1 MTPQERQLLTDFLQ
15 QLSQT
20 RADPK
25 DSEADAL
32 IRQAIA
38 RQPDASYLLAQRAMG
53 LELALKAAQAQTEK
67 LQAELDQAKRG
78 NETAFV
84 GNAGAWG
91 RSALAAGTAAPSP
104 LAPPQ
109 RFDRPLV
116 PAAVT
121 AAAPSSWGS
130 GMLANLATTAAG
142 VVAGSFLYQGIEQM
156 MGHHN
161 AGFGG
166 NNLAA
171 NSPAPASETS
181 SAPAGTD
188 DAPAD
193 DDVADAPDDDS
204 DDSLAT
210 DDGGFDS
217 SDLG

>member
-15 QLSQT
+15 QLAQT

-53 LELALKAAQAQTEK
+53 LDLALKAAQAQTEK

-78 NETAFV
+78 NETSFV

-91 RSALAAGTAAPSP
+91 RSAPAASAGQQP
-104 LAPPQ
+104 LAPLSQ
-109 RFDRPLV
+109 SYGKPLA
-116 PAAVT
+116 PAGVN
-121 AAAPSSWGS
+121 AAPPSSWGS

-142 VVAGSFLYQGIEQM
+142 VVAGSFLYQGIQNL

-161 AGFGG
+161 PGLGG
-166 NNLAA
+166 DWG
-171 NSPAPASETS
+171 TS
-181 SAPAGTD
+181 SQAAASDTND
-188 DAPAD
+188 TLTSEEAAD
-193 DDVADAPDDDS
+193 VVDDDS
-204 DDSLAT
+204 DNSVAM

-217 SDLG
+217 PDLG